1 MMRRALL
8 TLLVLILLG
17 LGFTVWLARH
27 SFAREPQEVPAPWS
41 AKALEDD
48 TLMLE
53 KWLAARGFAVR
64 RGGGPI
70 LQGELPPGG
79 TLVLMTLSNALMEGE
94 VDSLLAWVRGGGRLL
109 VDCSAAPFNDRRG
122 TRGLLDR
129 LGVVLESTAKEEDSE
144 QPFRIETVQ
153 SDAAAY
159 HVRFNRMWRLRSD
172 QEEQLPALAD
182 QSGAMLMLRRE
193 GRGQILLLADCSFL
207 YNNAFAQQD
216 HAAWLA
222 KILGDA
228 GADPAKGAVVWSRIQ
243 EMALLPWLWEKARPF
258 LIACAVLLV
267 AWLWAGM
274 RRFGSVLPP
283 ASTTRRSLLEH
294 LEASGRFLWH
304 RGGRE
309 TLLATSRAAVM
320 RRASRLHPAF
330 PSLPEAERL
339 AFLSRHS
346 GLPEEAV
353 ASSLI
358 DRPGL
363 TAEEQALYLQILQS
377 LRQRL
382 THIS

>member
-1 MMRRALL
+1 M
-8 TLLVLILLG
+8 
-17 LGFTVWLARH
+17 
-27 SFAREPQEVPAPWS
+27 
-41 AKALEDD
+41 
-48 TLMLE
+48 
-53 KWLAARGFAVR
+53 
-64 RGGGPI
+64 
-70 LQGELPPGG
+70 
-79 TLVLMTLSNALMEGE
+79 
-94 VDSLLAWVRGGGRLL
+94 DSLLAWVRGGGRLL

-122 TRGLLDR
+122 TRVLLDR
-129 LGVVLESTAKEEDSE
+129 LGVILESTAKEEDSE

-153 SDAAAY
+153 SDVASY

-172 QEEQLPALAD
+172 QKEQLPALAD
-182 QSGAMLMLRRE
+182 QSGEMLMLRQE
-193 GRGQILLLADCSFL
+193 GRGRILLLADCSFL
-207 YNNAFAQQD
+207 YNNSFAEQD

-222 KILGDA
+222 RILGDA

-243 EMALLPWLWEKARPF
+243 ELALLPWLWDKARPF
-258 LIACAVLLV
+258 LIACAALLV

-283 ASTTRRSLLEH
+283 ALTARRSLLEH

-309 TLLATSRAAVM
+309 ALLATSRAAAL

-346 GLPEEAV
+346 GLPEEDV

-363 TAEEQALYLQILQS
+363 TAEEQAQYLQILQT